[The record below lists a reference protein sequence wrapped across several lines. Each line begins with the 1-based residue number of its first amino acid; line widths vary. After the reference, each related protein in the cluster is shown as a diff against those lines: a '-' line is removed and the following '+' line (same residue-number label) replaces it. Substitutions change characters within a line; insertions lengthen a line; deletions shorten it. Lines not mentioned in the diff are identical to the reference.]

1 MILMRLINAPKAVQN
16 AVAILISGLMLL
28 FVWIGLS
35 FAAGVIISKASRL
48 TEMRERA
55 GRLTQMIALRDA
67 AKLPVEVGG
76 ASGGE
81 SLFVEAESVAIGRA
95 NLQSRIEAIA
105 QGNGLLLSSA
115 GGLPDS
121 EEDGLKLVGLRI
133 DLSGAHDA
141 INKAMA
147 DMEIS
152 KPPLII
158 REVSIRLAAGE
169 GGDRPPEL
177 AAQIKLYSAF
187 RQSSPAASGPPS
199 NNGAKQ

>member
-1 MILMRLINAPKAVQN
+1 
-16 AVAILISGLMLL
+16 MLL
-28 FVWIGLS
+28 FIWIGLL
-35 FAAGVIISKASRL
+35 FVADIIVGKASQL

-55 GRLTQMIALRDA
+55 GRLTQIIALKDA
-67 AKLPVEVGG
+67 AKLPIEFRG

-81 SLFVEAESVAIGRA
+81 SLFIEAESVAIGRA
-95 NLQSRIEAIA
+95 NLQSRIDAIT
-105 QGNGLLLSSA
+105 QSNGLLLSSA
-115 GGLPDS
+115 GGLPDAD
-121 EEDGLKLVGLRI
+121 EGGLKLVGLRI
-133 DLSGAHDA
+133 DLSGPHDA
-141 INKAMA
+141 LNKAMV

-169 GGDRPPEL
+169 GGDSPPEL

-187 RQSSPAASGPPS
+187 RQSGPAASDSPS